1 MPDTILR
8 PPAGCPPQ
16 MFGAAIAAYGDR
28 LLIGAPCLD
37 YLVRLDEG
45 IPAPAAALFVRA
57 GSGWA
62 DCAVVHAAEPASAEG
77 FGRSVA
83 LTDRFA
89 IVGAPG
95 HETGDA
101 AAYVFRRNGNS
112 LAPHAAL
119 PPPGHDPFDDVMIEY
134 GAALACDDARLAVG
148 APLAFDGPPGD
159 PDAALRG
166 ELHLFDMRA
175 NPPTPAGTRHGPQP
189 DEDFARAVAL
199 SGDLMA
205 AGAPGTFSNEQSA
218 GAVYVFSRGADG
230 EWRELCRLGG
240 RDPGEEFGAAVALD
254 GARLAVGAPGR
265 ADLPLAVGGR
275 VDLFDIDA
283 SGCRPIGSCRDT
295 PGFGRSIAM
304 LGGRLA
310 VGQPEWDAPDG
321 TPRAGRVRLLHV
333 NPAAALADI
342 GWLAAPGPAGAY
354 ARLGSAVALGPDYVA
369 AGAPGLPGDDA
380 SHGFVL
386 VRPF

>member
-37 YLVRLDEG
+37 YLMRLDEG

-119 PPPGHDPFDDVMIEY
+119 PSVRKSATCNVRIIEKCRSSAMTSDVDARRTVYDAM
-134 GAALACDDARLAVG
+134 ALRAAFALA
-148 APLAFDGPPGD
+148 
-159 PDAALRG
+159 
-166 ELHLFDMRA
+166 
-175 NPPTPAGTRHGPQP
+175 
-189 DEDFARAVAL
+189 
-199 SGDLMA
+199 
-205 AGAPGTFSNEQSA
+205 
-218 GAVYVFSRGADG
+218 
-230 EWRELCRLGG
+230 
-240 RDPGEEFGAAVALD
+240 
-254 GARLAVGAPGR
+254 
-265 ADLPLAVGGR
+265 
-275 VDLFDIDA
+275 
-283 SGCRPIGSCRDT
+283 
-295 PGFGRSIAM
+295 
-304 LGGRLA
+304 
-310 VGQPEWDAPDG
+310 
-321 TPRAGRVRLLHV
+321 
-333 NPAAALADI
+333 
-342 GWLAAPGPAGAY
+342 
-354 ARLGSAVALGPDYVA
+354 
-369 AGAPGLPGDDA
+369 
-380 SHGFVL
+380 
-386 VRPF
+386 